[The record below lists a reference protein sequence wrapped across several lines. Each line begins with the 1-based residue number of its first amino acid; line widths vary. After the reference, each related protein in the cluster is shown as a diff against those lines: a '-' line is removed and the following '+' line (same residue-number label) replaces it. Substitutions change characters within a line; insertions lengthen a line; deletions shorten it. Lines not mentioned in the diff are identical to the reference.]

1 MPRSSILL
9 VALLAAPLALAA
21 GTGPTYPDDPHSPAP
36 KPGVDS
42 TLNPIEKPVPRN
54 TDPRIQGNDPDS
66 PPAEQNDNRD
76 LPGVDG
82 SGSESTGRQGG
93 GAAEGGQR

>member
-9 VALLAAPLALAA
+9 VTLLAAPLALAA
-21 GTGPTYPDDPHSPAP
+21 GTGPTYPDDPHSTAP

-82 SGSESTGRQGG
+82 SGSEGTGRQGG
-93 GAAEGGQR
+93 GATEGGQR